1 MVQNVLLKNLADVVL
16 LPFQIINL
24 QMNFIGRLLENFM
37 QSLSKKNRG
46 IIYLL
51 CAIDFHISAYVVPI

>member
-1 MVQNVLLKNLADVVL
+1 MVQNFLLKNLADVVL

-46 IIYLL
+46 IRYLL
-51 CAIDFHISAYVVPI
+51 CAFDFHIYAYVVPI